1 MQDRER
7 LTLALDSPG
16 FVPALLELSAA
27 LVRNRSVEVHAVFI
41 ESSAVLRAA
50 ALPFAQVLAAGAW
63 EPLDA
68 GHVERLLRAHAE
80 RVRRQLG
87 EFAARLDLVWSFD
100 VVRGAMPS
108 AALDAVGER
117 SALTLL
123 GAGPPA
129 PGLRTV
135 GTRTVAVLDTHD
147 EAGARA
153 IEVARGLAEAIGAR
167 LLRLDANAWP
177 RSPLAGGLRALVV
190 PRAAYVR
197 LEGVQP
203 GCPVLLVE

>member
-1 MQDRER
+1 MNARER
-7 LTLALDSPG
+7 LTVALDSPVL
-16 FVPALLELSAA
+16 VPALLELSAA

-50 ALPFAQVLAAGAW
+50 SLPFAQVLAGGAW

-68 GHVERLLRAHAE
+68 GRVERLLRAHAE
-80 RVRRQLG
+80 RVRQQLA
-87 EFAARLDLVWSFD
+87 EFAARFDLAWSFD
-100 VVRGAMPS
+100 VVRGATS
-108 AALDAVGER
+108 RAALEAAGER

-129 PGLRTV
+129 PRPHTV
-135 GTRTVAVLDTHD
+135 GARIVAVLDTHD
-147 EAGARA
+147 EAGTRA
-153 IEVARGLAEAIGAR
+153 VEVARRLAEALGAR
-167 LLRLDANAWP
+167 LQRLDAAMAT
-177 RSPLAGGLRALVV
+177 SFALAGGLRALVV